1 MSETILL
8 NSLDNYYPDKVGIE
22 IRHQNELNEREKEI
36 IKTSGLDQL
45 AELETWTALGTNQQL
60 AYATHG
66 IFRYFGKFPPPIAT
80 HLINEYTSKDDLVID
95 PMCGSGTTAI
105 EAGILKR
112 KCVVNDLNPLSVL
125 ISKVKTTKID
135 QELLAKKIEYIKS
148 DYRPLSIEEYN
159 FVPMALRNP
168 EHWFLK
174 ETSDSLRGIK
184 YLIEEETNDDIRN
197 FMNVIFA
204 STIRRVSRAT
214 TQQGRL
220 FLDEAT
226 ALEDA
231 FSTFE
236 KKYRKGQKGLLE
248 LPCISDV
255 EYYNDD
261 LKSLN
266 TTKYEGKAK
275 LVILHPPY
283 FNSYKY
289 SSVNSLEMG
298 WLGYDRNQY
307 NKKEIK
313 EFFKVGKPENYERY
327 VQDMEIAL
335 ANALNMLAPDGVLCL
350 MIGDTIM
357 KGEYI
362 QVTKSLIERLDF
374 WKFEI
379 IKVAIRVPKYTEAT
393 WVASQRRNSDQIGI
407 VLPDY
412 IVLIKNKR
420 QKKCA

>member
-1 MSETILL
+1 MSETIWF
-8 NSLDNYYPDKVGIE
+8 NSLNNYYSDKVGIE
-22 IRHQNELNEREKEI
+22 IRSQGELIDREIALIEK
-36 IKTSGLDQL
+36 SGLDQL
-45 AELETWTALGTNQQL
+45 APVETWTALGTNQQL

-80 HLINEYTSKDDLVID
+80 YMISQYTKEKDLVID
-95 PMCGSGTTAI
+95 PMCGSGTTAL

-112 KCVVNDLNPLSVL
+112 RCAVNDVNPLSVL

-135 QELLAKKIEYIKS
+135 KSLLEEKLEYLKAN
-148 DYRPLSIEEYN
+148 YRPMSLEEYA
-159 FVPMALRNP
+159 FVPVALKDP
-168 EHWFLK
+168 DHWFLK

-184 YLIEEETNDDIRN
+184 YLIEQETNTNLKN
-197 FMNVIFA
+197 FLKVIFA
-204 STIRRVSRAT
+204 ATIRRVSRAT

-220 FLDEAT
+220 FLDVAT

-236 KKYRKGQKGLLE
+236 KRYEIGMKGLAE
-248 LPCISDV
+248 LPEISDI
-255 EYYNDD
+255 EYYNVD
-261 LKSLN
+261 LKDLSAID
-266 TTKYEGKAK
+266 YEDKAK

-298 WLGYDRNQY
+298 WLGYDRNQC
-307 NKKEIK
+307 NKKEVK

-327 VQDMEIAL
+327 VKDMSLAL
-335 ANALNMLAPDGVLCL
+335 NNALNMLVPGGVLGL

-362 QVTKSLIERLDF
+362 QVTRSLMDKLDSD
-374 WKFEI
+374 KYEI
-379 IKVAIRVPKYTEAT
+379 SKVVMRVPKYTEAT
-393 WVASQRRNSDQIGI
+393 WVASQRRDSNNIGI
-407 VLPDY
+407 TLSDY
-412 IVLIKNKR
+412 IVLIRKR
-420 QKKCA
+420 

>member
-1 MSETILL
+1 MSETIWF
-8 NSLDNYYPDKVGIE
+8 NSLNNYYSDKVGIE
-22 IRHQNELNEREKEI
+22 IRSQGELIDREIALIEK
-36 IKTSGLDQL
+36 SGLDQL
-45 AELETWTALGTNQQL
+45 APVETWTALGTNQQL

-80 HLINEYTSKDDLVID
+80 YMISQYTKEKDLVID
-95 PMCGSGTTAI
+95 PMCGSGTTAL

-112 KCVVNDLNPLSVL
+112 RCAVNDVNPLSVL

-135 QELLAKKIEYIKS
+135 KSLLEEKLEYLKAN
-148 DYRPLSIEEYN
+148 YRPMSLEEYA
-159 FVPMALRNP
+159 FVPVALKDP
-168 EHWFLK
+168 DHWFLK

-184 YLIEEETNDDIRN
+184 YLIEQETDTNLKN
-197 FMNVIFA
+197 FLKVIFA
-204 STIRRVSRAT
+204 ATIRRVSRAT

-220 FLDEAT
+220 FLDVAT

-236 KKYRKGQKGLLE
+236 KRYEIGMKGLAE
-248 LPCISDV
+248 LPEISDI
-255 EYYNDD
+255 EYYNVD
-261 LKSLN
+261 LKDLSAID
-266 TTKYEGKAK
+266 YEGKAK

-298 WLGYDRNQY
+298 WLGYDRNQC
-307 NKKEIK
+307 NKEEVK

-327 VQDMEIAL
+327 VKDMSLAL
-335 ANALNMLAPDGVLCL
+335 NNALNMLVPGGVLGL

-362 QVTKSLIERLDF
+362 QVTRSLMDKLDSD
-374 WKFEI
+374 KYEI
-379 IKVAIRVPKYTEAT
+379 SKVVMRVPKYTEAT
-393 WVASQRRNSDQIGI
+393 WVASQRRDSNNIGI
-407 VLPDY
+407 TLSDY
-412 IVLIKNKR
+412 IVLIRKR
-420 QKKCA
+420 

>member
-1 MSETILL
+1 MSETIWF
-8 NSLDNYYPDKVGIE
+8 NSLNNYYSDKVGIE
-22 IRHQNELNEREKEI
+22 IRSQGELIDREIALIEK
-36 IKTSGLDQL
+36 SGLDQL
-45 AELETWTALGTNQQL
+45 APVETWTALGTNQQL

-80 HLINEYTSKDDLVID
+80 YMISQYTKEKDLVID
-95 PMCGSGTTAI
+95 PMCGSGTTAL

-112 KCVVNDLNPLSVL
+112 RCAVNDVNPLSVL

-135 QELLAKKIEYIKS
+135 KSLLEEKLEYLKAN
-148 DYRPLSIEEYN
+148 YRPMSLEEYA
-159 FVPMALRNP
+159 FVPVALKDP
-168 EHWFLK
+168 DHWFLK

-184 YLIEEETNDDIRN
+184 YLIEQETNTNLKN
-197 FMNVIFA
+197 FLKVIFA
-204 STIRRVSRAT
+204 ATIRRVSRAT

-220 FLDEAT
+220 FLDVAT

-236 KKYRKGQKGLLE
+236 KRYEIGMKGLAE
-248 LPCISDV
+248 LPEISDI
-255 EYYNDD
+255 EYYNVD
-261 LKSLN
+261 LKDLSAID
-266 TTKYEGKAK
+266 YEGKAK

-298 WLGYDRNQY
+298 WLGYDRNQC
-307 NKKEIK
+307 NKKEVK

-327 VQDMEIAL
+327 VKDMSLAL
-335 ANALNMLAPDGVLCL
+335 SNALNMLVPGGVLGL

-362 QVTKSLIERLDF
+362 QVTRSLMDKLDSD
-374 WKFEI
+374 KYEI
-379 IKVAIRVPKYTEAT
+379 SKVVMRVPKYTEAT
-393 WVASQRRNSDQIGI
+393 WVASQRRDSNNIGI
-407 VLPDY
+407 TLSDY
-412 IVLIKNKR
+412 IVLIRKR
-420 QKKCA
+420 

>member
-1 MSETILL
+1 MSETIWF
-8 NSLDNYYPDKVGIE
+8 NSLNNYYSDKVGIE
-22 IRHQNELNEREKEI
+22 IRSQGELIDREIALIEK
-36 IKTSGLDQL
+36 SGLDQL
-45 AELETWTALGTNQQL
+45 APVETWTALGTNQQL

-80 HLINEYTSKDDLVID
+80 YMISQYTKEKDLVID
-95 PMCGSGTTAI
+95 PMCGSGTTAL

-112 KCVVNDLNPLSVL
+112 RCAVNDVNPLSVL

-135 QELLAKKIEYIKS
+135 KSLLEEKLEYLKEN
-148 DYRPLSIEEYN
+148 YRPMSLEEYA
-159 FVPMALRNP
+159 FVPVALKDP
-168 EHWFLK
+168 DHWFLK

-184 YLIEEETNDDIRN
+184 YLIEQETDTNLKN
-197 FMNVIFA
+197 FLKVIFA
-204 STIRRVSRAT
+204 ATIRRVSRAT

-220 FLDEAT
+220 FLDVAT

-236 KKYRKGQKGLLE
+236 KRYEIGMKGLAE
-248 LPCISDV
+248 LPEISDI
-255 EYYNDD
+255 EYYNVD
-261 LKSLN
+261 LKDLSAID
-266 TTKYEGKAK
+266 YEGKAK

-298 WLGYDRNQY
+298 WLGYDRNQC
-307 NKKEIK
+307 NKKEVK

-327 VQDMEIAL
+327 VKDMSLAL
-335 ANALNMLAPDGVLCL
+335 SNALNMLVPGGVLGL

-362 QVTKSLIERLDF
+362 QVTRSLMDKLDSD
-374 WKFEI
+374 KYEI
-379 IKVAIRVPKYTEAT
+379 SKVVMRVPKYTEAT
-393 WVASQRRNSDQIGI
+393 WVASQRRDSNNIGI
-407 VLPDY
+407 TLSDY
-412 IVLIKNKR
+412 IVLIRKR
-420 QKKCA
+420 

>member
-1 MSETILL
+1 MSETIWF
-8 NSLDNYYPDKVGIE
+8 NSLNNYYSDKVGIE
-22 IRHQNELNEREKEI
+22 IRSQGELIDREIALIEK
-36 IKTSGLDQL
+36 SGLDQL
-45 AELETWTALGTNQQL
+45 APVETWTALGTNQQL

-80 HLINEYTSKDDLVID
+80 YMISQYTKEKDLVID
-95 PMCGSGTTAI
+95 PMCGSGTTAL

-112 KCVVNDLNPLSVL
+112 RCAVNDVNPLSVL

-135 QELLAKKIEYIKS
+135 KSLLEEKLEYLKAN
-148 DYRPLSIEEYN
+148 YRPMSLEEYA
-159 FVPMALRNP
+159 FVPVALKDP
-168 EHWFLK
+168 DHWFLK

-184 YLIEEETNDDIRN
+184 YLIEQETNTNLKN
-197 FMNVIFA
+197 FLKVIFA
-204 STIRRVSRAT
+204 ATIRRVSRAT

-220 FLDEAT
+220 FLDVAT

-236 KKYRKGQKGLLE
+236 KRYEIGMKGLAE
-248 LPCISDV
+248 LPEISDI
-255 EYYNDD
+255 EYYNVD
-261 LKSLN
+261 LKDLSAID
-266 TTKYEGKAK
+266 YEGKAK

-298 WLGYDRNQY
+298 WLGYDRNQC
-307 NKKEIK
+307 NKKEVK

-327 VQDMEIAL
+327 VKDMSLAL
-335 ANALNMLAPDGVLCL
+335 SNALNMLVPGGVLGL

-362 QVTKSLIERLDF
+362 QVTRFLMDKLDSD
-374 WKFEI
+374 KYEI
-379 IKVAIRVPKYTEAT
+379 SKVVMRVPKYTEAT
-393 WVASQRRNSDQIGI
+393 WVASQRRDSNNIGI
-407 VLPDY
+407 TLSDY
-412 IVLIKNKR
+412 IVLIRKR
-420 QKKCA
+420 

>member
-1 MSETILL
+1 MSETIWF
-8 NSLDNYYPDKVGIE
+8 NSLNNYYSDKVGIE
-22 IRHQNELNEREKEI
+22 IRSQGELIDREIALIEK
-36 IKTSGLDQL
+36 SGLDQL
-45 AELETWTALGTNQQL
+45 APVETWTALGTNQQL

-80 HLINEYTSKDDLVID
+80 YSIRQYTKEKDLVID
-95 PMCGSGTTAI
+95 PMCGSGTTAL

-112 KCVVNDLNPLSVL
+112 RCAVNDVNPLSVL

-135 QELLAKKIEYIKS
+135 KSLLEEKLEYLKAN
-148 DYRPLSIEEYN
+148 YRPMSLEEYA
-159 FVPMALRNP
+159 FVPVALKDP
-168 EHWFLK
+168 DHWFLK

-184 YLIEEETNDDIRN
+184 YLIEQETDTNLKN
-197 FMNVIFA
+197 FLKVIFA
-204 STIRRVSRAT
+204 ATIRRVSRAT

-220 FLDEAT
+220 FLDVAT

-236 KKYRKGQKGLLE
+236 KRYEIGMKGLAE
-248 LPCISDV
+248 LPEISDI
-255 EYYNDD
+255 EYYNVD
-261 LKSLN
+261 LKDLSAID
-266 TTKYEGKAK
+266 YEGKAK

-298 WLGYDRNQY
+298 WLGYDRNQC
-307 NKKEIK
+307 NKKEVK

-327 VQDMEIAL
+327 VKDMSLAL
-335 ANALNMLAPDGVLCL
+335 SNALNMLVPGGVLGL

-362 QVTKSLIERLDF
+362 QVTRSLMDKLDSD
-374 WKFEI
+374 KYEI
-379 IKVAIRVPKYTEAT
+379 SKVVMRVPKYTEAT
-393 WVASQRRNSDQIGI
+393 WVASQRRDSNNIGI
-407 VLPDY
+407 TLSDY
-412 IVLIKNKR
+412 IVLIRKR
-420 QKKCA
+420 

>member
-1 MSETILL
+1 MSETIWF
-8 NSLDNYYPDKVGIE
+8 NSLNNYYSDKVGIE
-22 IRHQNELNEREKEI
+22 IRSQGELIDREIALIEK
-36 IKTSGLDQL
+36 SGLDQL
-45 AELETWTALGTNQQL
+45 APVETWTALGTNQQL

-80 HLINEYTSKDDLVID
+80 YMISQYTKEKDLVID
-95 PMCGSGTTAI
+95 PMCGSGTTAL

-112 KCVVNDLNPLSVL
+112 RCAVNDVNPLSVL

-135 QELLAKKIEYIKS
+135 KSLLEEKLEYLKAN
-148 DYRPLSIEEYN
+148 YRPMSLEEYA
-159 FVPMALRNP
+159 FVPVALKDP
-168 EHWFLK
+168 DHWFLK

-184 YLIEEETNDDIRN
+184 YLIEQETNTNLKN
-197 FMNVIFA
+197 FLKVIFA
-204 STIRRVSRAT
+204 ATIRRVSRAT

-220 FLDEAT
+220 FLDVAT

-236 KKYRKGQKGLLE
+236 KRYEIGMKGLAE
-248 LPCISDV
+248 LPEISDI
-255 EYYNDD
+255 EYYNVD
-261 LKSLN
+261 LKDLSAID
-266 TTKYEGKAK
+266 YEGKAK

-298 WLGYDRNQY
+298 WLGYDRNQC
-307 NKKEIK
+307 NKKEVK

-327 VQDMEIAL
+327 VKDMSLAL
-335 ANALNMLAPDGVLCL
+335 SNALNMLAPGGVLGL

-362 QVTKSLIERLDF
+362 QVTRSLMDKLDSD
-374 WKFEI
+374 KYEI
-379 IKVAIRVPKYTEAT
+379 SKVVMRVPKYTEAT
-393 WVASQRRNSDQIGI
+393 WVASQRRDSNNIGI
-407 VLPDY
+407 TLSDY
-412 IVLIKNKR
+412 IVLIRKR
-420 QKKCA
+420 

>member
-1 MSETILL
+1 MSETIWF
-8 NSLDNYYPDKVGIE
+8 NSLNNYYSDKVGIE
-22 IRHQNELNEREKEI
+22 IRSQGELIDQEIALIEK
-36 IKTSGLDQL
+36 SGLDQL
-45 AELETWTALGTNQQL
+45 APVETWTALGTNQQL

-80 HLINEYTSKDDLVID
+80 YMISQYTKEKDLVID
-95 PMCGSGTTAI
+95 PMCGSGTTAL

-112 KCVVNDLNPLSVL
+112 RCAVNDVNPLSVL

-135 QELLAKKIEYIKS
+135 KSLLEEKLEYLKAN
-148 DYRPLSIEEYN
+148 YRPMSLEEYA
-159 FVPMALRNP
+159 FVPVALKDP
-168 EHWFLK
+168 DHWFLK

-184 YLIEEETNDDIRN
+184 YLIEQEINTNLKN
-197 FMNVIFA
+197 FLKVIFA
-204 STIRRVSRAT
+204 ATIRRVSRAT

-220 FLDEAT
+220 FLDVAT

-236 KKYRKGQKGLLE
+236 KRYEIGMKGLAE
-248 LPCISDV
+248 LPEISDI
-255 EYYNDD
+255 EYYNVD
-261 LKSLN
+261 LKDLSAID
-266 TTKYEGKAK
+266 YEGKAK

-298 WLGYDRNQY
+298 WLGYDRNQC
-307 NKKEIK
+307 NKKEVK

-327 VQDMEIAL
+327 VKDMSLAL
-335 ANALNMLAPDGVLCL
+335 NNALNMLVPGGVLGL

-362 QVTKSLIERLDF
+362 QVTRSLMDKLDSD
-374 WKFEI
+374 KYEI
-379 IKVAIRVPKYTEAT
+379 SKVVMRVPKYTEAT
-393 WVASQRRNSDQIGI
+393 WVASQRRDSNNIGI
-407 VLPDY
+407 TLSDY
-412 IVLIKNKR
+412 IVLIRKR
-420 QKKCA
+420 